1 MRDGEETLD
10 SKGGPQPG
18 LVPPWGRWDCT
29 LSLRLVGVGWGIP
42 ASSVNFLNL
51 FLIGVWLLY
60 NVVLVSAALQHEPAM
75 LLLLLL
81 LSCLSRVRL
90 CATPETAA
98 HQAPP
103 SLGFSRQEHCSG
115 LPFPSPRHESEK

>member
-18 LVPPWGRWDCT
+18 LVPPWGCWDCT

-51 FLIGVWLLY
+51 VLIGVWLLY
-60 NVVLVSAALQHEPAM
+60 NVVLVSAALQHESAM

-81 LSCLSRVRL
+81 SRLSRVRL
-90 CATPETAA
+90 CATPEMAG
-98 HQAPP
+98 HQAPL
-103 SLGFSRQEHCSG
+103 SLGFSRQRMG
-115 LPFPSPRHESEK
+115 